1 MTVVVHYV
9 ADVDGLLV
17 RPGAADVLQGVLHGE
32 VRPQVHELRGHDGA
46 GGVLRVFQNFVDALA
61 RLRVRVLQDALDHI
75 RRHLLHDVHG
85 VIQIQLVQH
94 FLQLRVGEALDQQLL
109 LVAVQLH
116 EDLRR
121 LLLGQQAEEQWQG
134 LLVIQ
139 IVRQLGDV
147 RRLQGQQQG
156 AQLLIL
162 FSLDVVLNL
171 LQQLTAF
178 LFPIQ
183 HRTSSSLDGVEKAK
197 VPGRGRPATIRDPS
211 HRRPPAGWGPSHRSS
226 FSVTGRCSCVR

>member
-1 MTVVVHYV
+1 MAVVVHHV

-17 RPGAADVLQGVLHGE
+17 RPGAADVFQGVLHGE

-46 GGVLRVFQNFVDALA
+46 GGVLGVFQDLVDALA
-61 RLRVRVLQDALDHI
+61 HLGVRVLQDALDHVG
-75 RRHLLHDVHG
+75 RHLLHDVHG
-85 VIQIQLVQH
+85 VVQVQLVQH
-94 FLQLRVGEALDQQLL
+94 FLQLRVGKAPDQQLL

-134 LLVIQ
+134 LLVVQ

-147 RRLQGQQQG
+147 RRLQRQQQG

-162 FSLDVVLNL
+162 FSLDQFLDL

-178 LFPIQ
+178 LFPVQ
-183 HRTSSSLDGVEKAK
+183 HCASSSLTA
-197 VPGRGRPATIRDPS
+197 
-211 HRRPPAGWGPSHRSS
+211 
-226 FSVTGRCSCVR
+226 